1 MDREELLKRI
11 TADPNIMVGKPVIR
25 GTRITVEHV
34 LSELA
39 GGVTVDE
46 LLADFPYIERD
57 DIYAVLA
64 FAEEVMQDVRLYELR
79 AEQV

>member
-11 TADPNIMVGKPVIR
+11 TSDPKVMVGKPVIR

-46 LLADFPYIERD
+46 LLVDFPYIERE
-57 DIYAVLA
+57 DIYAALA
-64 FAEEVMQDVRLYELR
+64 FAGEVMEDVRLYEVGV
-79 AEQV
+79 E

>member
-11 TADPNIMVGKPVIR
+11 TSDPKVMVGKPVIR

-46 LLADFPYIERD
+46 LLADFPYIQRE
-57 DIYAVLA
+57 DIYAALA
-64 FAEEVMQDVRLYELR
+64 FAREVMEDVRLFEVS
-79 AEQV
+79 AG

>member
-11 TADPNIMVGKPVIR
+11 TSDPKVMVGKPVIR

-46 LLADFPYIERD
+46 LLGDFPYTQRE
-57 DIYAVLA
+57 DIYAALA
-64 FAEEVMQDVRLYELR
+64 FAREVMEDARLYEVS
-79 AEQV
+79 AE

>member
-11 TADPNIMVGKPVIR
+11 TSDPKVMVGKPVIR

-46 LLADFPYIERD
+46 LLVDFPYIQRE
-57 DIYAVLA
+57 DIYAALA
-64 FAEEVMQDVRLYELR
+64 FAREVVEDVRLYEVS
-79 AEQV
+79 AE

>member
-11 TADPNIMVGKPVIR
+11 TSDPKVMVGKPVIR

-46 LLADFPYIERD
+46 LLGDFPYIQRE
-57 DIYAVLA
+57 DIYAALA
-64 FAEEVMQDVRLYELR
+64 FAREVMEDVRLYEVS
-79 AEQV
+79 AE